1 MILIKRIKI
10 INPIVRHYSIALIL
24 TLGTSAFGA
33 LLIHNMKNVIQRVEL
48 FPEGTSVALGITMI
62 ILAILKLCLVFKK
75 DSNLKKYVLLAI
87 TMCWLTISWAYIVNQ
102 TQNTGSVM
110 ALMITAICY
119 LELWRGD
126 YSV

>member
-1 MILIKRIKI
+1 
-10 INPIVRHYSIALIL
+10 
-24 TLGTSAFGA
+24 
-33 LLIHNMKNVIQRVEL
+33 MKNVIQRVEL

-126 YSV
+126 YSA

>member
-24 TLGTSAFGA
+24 TLGTSALGA
-33 LLIHNMKNVIQRVEL
+33 LLIHNTKNVIERVEL
-48 FPEGTSVALGITMI
+48 FPEGASIAMGITMV

-126 YSV
+126 YSA